1 MKYLKKFNE
10 ELKPHIYRKA
20 AGELK
25 KIGHTRRSDELEKW
39 ADKVQLDID
48 KAEQKEVYDRLSK
61 YPSFELE
68 LRKDTW
74 DRNTKSIKFGNEPMI
89 KGNFYLDASFEED
102 MFNDQYHDWLGNN
115 QYGFSMFF
123 IIGIFP
129 ADDETRIKFDKLD
142 NEGGLS
148 EETWNGVYWPCWMG
162 LRIAENNSNEFKVG
176 GVSWD
181 SRNSDQLLFSNRK
194 EAFKFKKLFSDAID
208 CKNKFGEGKWS
219 KDGVGGDLRER
230 FELTEEEQV
239 IKNCWIRQGDTL
251 EEIEEKKRK
260 EKEVINGRYLT
271 PKLYEDI
278 KKGIRNMSLNS
289 MYRN

>member
-39 ADKVQLDID
+39 ADKVQLDLD
-48 KAEQKEVYDRLSK
+48 NLEYKETYDRLSK

-68 LRKDTW
+68 LRNDKW
-74 DRNTKSIKFGNEPMI
+74 DRDSKSYKFADDALI
-89 KGNFYLDASFEED
+89 KGNFYLDVSFEED
-102 MFNDQYHDWLGNN
+102 MFNDQYRDWLGDN

-123 IIGIFP
+123 SIGIFP
-129 ADDETRIKFDKLD
+129 ADDETRIKFDKL
-142 NEGGLS
+142 ESEEGLS
-148 EETWNGVYWPCWMG
+148 EETWNGMYWPCWFG
-162 LRIAENNSNEFKVG
+162 IKVADENSKDFKVG
-176 GVSWD
+176 KTYWD
-181 SRNSDQLLFSNRK
+181 MRFNETLLFSNRK
-194 EAFKFKKLFSDAID
+194 EAFKFKKLFSDAIY
-208 CKNKFGEGKWS
+208 CKNKFGESKWS

-239 IKNCWIRQGDTL
+239 LKNCWIRQGDTL

-260 EKEVINGRYLT
+260 EIEVINGRYLT

-278 KKGIRNMSLNS
+278 KKGIRNISLNS